1 MSLANEASYL
11 YNISKKV
18 EDVSKDI
25 KSQTSKAKKA
35 QKKGDATKEL
45 KKLKELH
52 KDKLKLMKKL
62 KHHYVSFAHEFQK
75 NQ

>member
-11 YNISKKV
+11 YNLSKKI
-18 EDVSKDI
+18 ESLNKDI
-25 KSQTSKAKKA
+25 TSQTTKAKKA
-35 QKKGDATKEL
+35 QKKGDATKEMN
-45 KKLKELH
+45 KLKNLH
-52 KDKLKLMKKL
+52 KDKLKLMSKL

>member
-11 YNISKKV
+11 YNLSKSIEAKN
-18 EDVSKDI
+18 KDI

-35 QKKGDATKEL
+35 QKKGDATKEMN
-45 KKLKELH
+45 KLKNLH
-52 KDKLKLMKKL
+52 KDKLKMMKKL